1 MLNFI
6 ILVSLILNMKRK
18 GLISFFVILQ
28 VIVANPTI
36 ANSEETTQI
45 EQLNAPTGH
54 GLTFQNQ
61 VLNEQDIVLTN
72 KPFTIIENVV
82 LENGARIIL
91 ISCDNSI
98 IRNVTI
104 RSGEDTE
111 PAITILG
118 STNVTITNT
127 NLFNNN
133 ETGIYVDGSNR
144 IKITNNYLF
153 EQMVGIGLSRS
164 TYILVENNTVQNLER
179 DRDIRGNALYFR
191 GNKPGAP
198 DKAIEHLIIRNNLF
212 SNTAGMASVSGGD
225 VISDYIFNS
234 NVTIED
240 NIFKSGGRLTIT
252 IAQNATIRRNQFIP
266 LETDTSTK
274 STAIEGDYL
283 INLTVSENFITG
295 RSLPVRLHTTQG
307 LVFTKNEI
315 YDTRGSFGYSFQLR
329 DSDDY
334 YIAENRIENAGIGVI
349 ISASSLDTFIQN
361 FQSIIENNYI
371 KDAEYGISLSGHQS
385 VSIRGNTIE
394 DVTKGG
400 ITVSNSRNVTV
411 DNNEIRNSLDFG
423 VGVNPG
429 NEDLWVRH
437 NRFFAVLSPIVVVEE
452 PQGVFLY
459 ENNTADGT
467 LITEYVSFNRF
478 SNSSFFTVILIV
490 LPIFEVVRRRLRR
503 K

>member
-1 MLNFI
+1 
-6 ILVSLILNMKRK
+6 MKRK
-18 GLISFFVILQ
+18 GLISFVVILL

-36 ANSEETTQI
+36 ANSEDTTQI
-45 EQLNAPTGH
+45 EQLNAPIRLN
-54 GLTFQNQ
+54 LTFQNQ
-61 VLNEQDIVLTN
+61 VLNEQDIVLAN
-72 KPFTIIENVV
+72 KPFTIIEDIV

-91 ISCDNSI
+91 TSCDNSI

-118 STNVTITNT
+118 STNITITNT
-127 NLFNNN
+127 SLFNNN
-133 ETGIYVDGSNR
+133 KTGIYVDGSNR

-153 EQMVGIGLSRS
+153 EQTIGIGLRRS
-164 TYILVENNTVQNLER
+164 TYILVENNTVHNLER
-179 DRDIRGNALYFR
+179 ARAIRGNGLYFI
-191 GNKPGAP
+191 GTTPGAP
-198 DKAIEHLIIRNNLF
+198 DKAIEHLTIRNNLF
-212 SNTAGMASVSGGD
+212 LNTAGMSSRGGGD
-225 VISDYIFNS
+225 VISGYIFNS

-240 NIFKSGGRLTIT
+240 NLFKSGGRLGISITQNIT
-252 IAQNATIRRNQFIP
+252 IHRNHFIP
-266 LETDTSTK
+266 LETDTSIK
-274 STAIEGDYL
+274 STAIEGDHL

-295 RSLPVRLHTTQG
+295 RALPVRLHTIQG

-315 YDTRGSFGYSFQLR
+315 YDTRGASLRYSFQLY
-329 DSDDY
+329 DCDDY
-334 YIAENRIENAGIGVI
+334 YIAENRIENAGIGFI
-349 ISASSLDTFIQN
+349 ISSFGLTDIFKNLQGV
-361 FQSIIENNYI
+361 IENNYI
-371 KDAEYGISLSGHQS
+371 KDAEYGISLSKHQS
-385 VSIRGNTIE
+385 VRIRGNTIE
-394 DVTKGG
+394 DVTEGG
-400 ITVSNSRNVTV
+400 ITVSNSKNVTV

-437 NRFFAVLSPIVVVEE
+437 NRFFSVLSPIVVVEE

-478 SNSSFFTVILIV
+478 TNSSFFGVILIV
-490 LPIFEVVRRRLRR
+490 LPIFELVRRRLRR

>member
-1 MLNFI
+1 
-6 ILVSLILNMKRK
+6 MKRK
-18 GLISFFVILQ
+18 GLISFVVILL

-36 ANSEETTQI
+36 ANSEDTTQI
-45 EQLNAPTGH
+45 EQLNTPTRLD
-54 GLTFQNQ
+54 LTFQNQ
-61 VLNEQDIVLTN
+61 ILNEQDIVLTG
-72 KPFTIIENVV
+72 KPFTIIENIV
-82 LENGARIIL
+82 LESGARIIL
-91 ISCDNSI
+91 TSCDNSI

-127 NLFNNN
+127 SLFNNN
-133 ETGIYVDGSNR
+133 KTGIYVDGSNR

-153 EQMVGIGLSRS
+153 EQTIGIGLRRS
-164 TYILVENNTVQNLER
+164 TYILVENNTVHNLER
-179 DRDIRGNALYFR
+179 ARAIRGNGLYFI
-191 GNKPGAP
+191 GTIPGAP

-212 SNTAGMASVSGGD
+212 LNTGGISSSGGGD
-225 VISDYIFNS
+225 VISGYIFNS

-240 NIFKSGGRLTIT
+240 NIFKSGGRLGIS
-252 IAQNATIRRNQFIP
+252 IAQNITIHRNQFIP
-266 LETDTSTK
+266 LETDTLTK
-274 STAIEGDYL
+274 STAIEGNHL

-295 RSLPVRLHTTQG
+295 RRLSVRLHTIQG

-315 YDTRGSFGYSFQLR
+315 YDTRGTLQYSFQLY
-329 DSDDY
+329 DCDDY
-334 YIAENRIENAGIGVI
+334 YIAENRIENARIGFI
-349 ISASSLDTFIQN
+349 ISSFGLTDIFQN
-361 FQSIIENNYI
+361 LQGVIENNYI
-371 KDAEYGISLSGHQS
+371 KDAEYGISLSKHQS

-394 DVTKGG
+394 DVTEGG

-429 NEDLWVRH
+429 NEDLWIRH
-437 NRFFAVLSPIVVVEE
+437 NRFFSVLSPILVGAE

-478 SNSSFFTVILIV
+478 TNSSFFTVILIV
-490 LPIFEVVRRRLRR
+490 LPIFELVRRRLRR